1 MKYSLHDTF
10 NDCVISRHRN
20 GLNAM
25 KAKVRHDHKIAAL
38 HGETAYIPKQ
48 IRKDNAP
55 ISAQEFL
62 DLLDELNRIGFVSR
76 PKPM

>member
-1 MKYSLHDTF
+1 
-10 NDCVISRHRN
+10 
-20 GLNAM
+20 M

-55 ISAQEFL
+55 ISAEEYL
-62 DLLDELNRIGFVSR
+62 ELIDELNRIGFVSR

>member
-1 MKYSLHDTF
+1 
-10 NDCVISRHRN
+10 
-20 GLNAM
+20 M

-38 HGETAYIPKQ
+38 HGKTAYIPKQ

-55 ISAQEFL
+55 ISEEEYL
-62 DLLDELNRIGFVSR
+62 ELIDELNRIGFVSR